1 MAVST
6 CQVRNRY
13 HCSSNKNFIFTVP
26 TITKLGV
33 SIVDVTGG
41 LKSLSGTIAKS
52 KRMNERVSRPVWAI
66 CVTSETAWS
75 TILFLQ
81 DRSQLDLAGHLSQQ
95 LLLPSPHSLL
105 YYYLLSKLAKDVIQL
120 TNQYSQ
126 LCSRF
131 LVNDCAITS

>member
-1 MAVST
+1 M
-6 CQVRNRY
+6 
-13 HCSSNKNFIFTVP
+13 
-26 TITKLGV
+26 
-33 SIVDVTGG
+33 DVTGG

-95 LLLPSPHSLL
+95 LLLSPHSLL
-105 YYYLLSKLAKDVIQL
+105 CYYLLSKLAKDVIQL